1 MGQQAC
7 NFVSIGI
14 IVAIRVSLALLGD
27 ILAIIDVILDLLA
40 ILCAVLA
47 IRRCY
52 A

>member
-7 NFVSIGI
+7 NFVSVGI
-14 IVAIRVSLALLGD
+14 IFAILAILALLGD
-27 ILAIIDVILDLLA
+27 ILAIIDVILDRLA

-47 IRRCY
+47 TRRCY